1 MSLLIQ
7 ACPSAMVKNLED
19 REAIMDSLKALIPM
33 QSILSD
39 ENWKQYQVRFGAV
52 LYIGGI
58 FRLF

>member
-1 MSLLIQ
+1 
-7 ACPSAMVKNLED
+7 MVKNLED

-39 ENWKQYQVRFGAV
+39 EKWKQYQVRFGAV
-52 LYIGGI
+52 LYFGGI